1 MKKLCKYIIP
11 VVVGLLLTVST
22 TGFAGQTNNV
32 NVYVSNNDVPIEQ
45 TGSTSNI
52 SWEKGSEASLEVVGF
67 GAVPPNA
74 NNVAQARALA
84 RRAAIV
90 DGYRNLAEAIQGV
103 QVDAETTMQNLTI
116 ANDTV
121 KVKVS
126 SLVQGAKIIR
136 EVPQADG
143 SYQIVMGIPLYGP
156 SSISAIALPAIQPDV
171 IKTFPSPSVG
181 YVERKPENTSNQNT
195 NIGSYTGVI
204 IDARGLGLE
213 STFSPRVYDETG
225 RIIYGNM
232 YIDTDFAIS
241 QGMVDYA
248 ISPEMAQ
255 AAEAGQS
262 RAGSKPILVKA
273 IEVKENNCNVVIS
286 KADAD
291 MILAKNN
298 ESGFLKKCAVVFVK

>member
-1 MKKLCKYIIP
+1 MKKKLCSQIAQIAA
-11 VVVGLLLTVST
+11 VIVMAVST
-22 TGFAGQTNNV
+22 TGFAAPVNTV
-32 NVYVSNNDVPIEQ
+32 NVYMSTNDVPIEQ
-45 TGSTSNI
+45 SGNTSNI
-52 SWEKGSEASLEVVGF
+52 SWEKGSNASLEVVGF
-67 GAVPPNA
+67 GTIPA
-74 NNVAQARALA
+74 NTTNIAQARALA

-103 QVDAETTMQNLTI
+103 QVDAETTMQNLVI

-136 EVPQADG
+136 EIPQADG

-156 SSISAIALPAIQPDV
+156 SSLSSIALPAIQPEV
-171 IKTFPSPSVG
+171 IKVFPTPSVG
-181 YVERKPENTSNQNT
+181 YIEKTTETTSNQT
-195 NIGSYTGVI
+195 IMGGYTGVI

-241 QGMVDYA
+241 QGMVEYTTNL
-248 ISPEMAQ
+248 EMAQ

-262 RAGSKPILVKA
+262 RAGLKPIVVKA

-286 KADAD
+286 RVDAD
-291 MILAKNN
+291 MILARNN
-298 ESGFLKKCAVVFVK
+298 EFGFLKKCAVVFER